1 MTEDIQKT
9 EEVGSNESNCPTCGK
24 AYKNS
29 AIKPII
35 VGTVIGFLSGILFV
49 ALWFG
54 VDAGMFHVMAIVH
67 AISGAI
73 LGAFGGLIYHNVTK

>member
-1 MTEDIQKT
+1 MTEENQNV
-9 EEVGSNESNCPTCGK
+9 EEASSDEGNCPTCGK

-54 VDAGMFHVMAIVH
+54 IDAGMFHVMAVVH

-73 LGAFGGLIYHNVTK
+73 LGAFGGLIYYNATK